1 MKRLL
6 SLLFLPF
13 IIGCKQQKPLDYD
26 SFPDRVIEFKELFN
40 QNRDDYYVYIFSY
53 SCGHCIEFKEEI
65 LPIIFNN
72 RNMYLIEYTKEIK
85 ISSNVDNTIGAKSVE
100 EVSILGTPT
109 LLEIKDGLLAVNVA
123 GKTEIRKI
131 VSSL

>member
-13 IIGCKQQKPLDYD
+13 LIGCKQQKPLDYD
-26 SFPDRVIEFKELFN
+26 SYLNKLIEFKELFN
-40 QNRDDYYVYIFSY
+40 QSHDDYFAYIFSY
-53 SCGHCIEFKEEI
+53 SCGHCIEFKEEM

-72 RNMYLIEYTKEIK
+72 RNMYLIEYTEEIK
-85 ISSNVDNTIGAKSVE
+85 ISSNVDNTIGAKSID

-109 LLEIKDGLLAVNVA
+109 LLEIKDGSLAANIA

-131 VSSL
+131 VLSL

>member
-6 SLLFLPF
+6 ILLFLPF
-13 IIGCKQQKPLDYD
+13 LIGCKQQKPLDYD
-26 SFPDRVIEFKELFN
+26 SFPDRVIGFKELFN
-40 QNRDDYYVYIFSY
+40 QNHDDYYVYIFSY
-53 SCGHCIEFKEEI
+53 SCGHCEDFKEEV
-65 LPIIFNN
+65 LNIIKNN
-72 RNMYLIEYTKEIK
+72 ETMYLVKYSKEIK

-109 LLEIKDGLLAVNVA
+109 LLEIRDRTLVTNVA

>member
-1 MKRLL
+1 MKRFLI
-6 SLLFLPF
+6 LLFLPF
-13 IIGCKQQKPLDYD
+13 LIGCKQQKPLDYD
-26 SFPDRVIEFKELFN
+26 SFPDRVIEFKELYN
-40 QNRDDYYVYIFSY
+40 QNHDDYYVYIFSY
-53 SCGHCIEFKEEI
+53 SCGHCEDFKEEV
-65 LPIIFNN
+65 LNIIKNN
-72 RNMYLIEYTKEIK
+72 ETMYLVKYSKEIK

-109 LLEIKDGLLAVNVA
+109 LLEIREGALVTNVA